1 MKRQIQDEEERNL
14 AMHLEKDADFG
25 GQLAQWG
32 FSPEEI
38 VSLFWLRHWYQTGGS
53 DRIELL
59 RHWEFLK
66 HLALGGTFDLS
77 DGLSS
82 RALESIPIRR
92 P

>member
-1 MKRQIQDEEERNL
+1 MNQQIQDEEERHL

-53 DRIELL
+53 DRMELL

-66 HLALGGTFDLS
+66 RLVKVG
-77 DGLSS
+77 
-82 RALESIPIRR
+82 RIEV
-92 P
+92 